1 MTLIEHFLN
10 QGGTTDKA
18 KITFRVGTGECERG
32 ELPVFYSRYSASSI
46 GDLDYIQSIQK
57 SLPDKSQINGDG
69 CIFWSTQMKCM
80 DVQSETDSQGNKRQ
94 KPLPKY
100 LQFELSE
107 QPLGIV
113 IDTVDGIST
122 GEDGYPAFVGKN
134 LHLEH
139 DKLYTAYAS
148 VCIYKFP
155 SRDGFW
161 FGFSLDDIERSI
173 K

>member
-18 KITFRVGTGECERG
+18 KITFRVGAGECERG

-69 CIFWSTQMKCM
+69 CIFWSTQMKC
-80 DVQSETDSQGNKRQ
+80 
-94 KPLPKY
+94 
-100 LQFELSE
+100 
-107 QPLGIV
+107 
-113 IDTVDGIST
+113 
-122 GEDGYPAFVGKN
+122 
-134 LHLEH
+134 
-139 DKLYTAYAS
+139 
-148 VCIYKFP
+148 
-155 SRDGFW
+155 
-161 FGFSLDDIERSI
+161 I

>member
-107 QPLGIV
+107 RPLGIV

-134 LHLEH
+134 LHLEW
-139 DKLYTAYAS
+139 K
-148 VCIYKFP
+148 CQEMC
-155 SRDGFW
+155 SRETPK
-161 FGFSLDDIERSI
+161 I
-173 K
+173 

>member
-18 KITFRVGTGECERG
+18 K
-32 ELPVFYSRYSASSI
+32 
-46 GDLDYIQSIQK
+46 
-57 SLPDKSQINGDG
+57 N
-69 CIFWSTQMKCM
+69 
-80 DVQSETDSQGNKRQ
+80 
-94 KPLPKY
+94 
-100 LQFELSE
+100 
-107 QPLGIV
+107 
-113 IDTVDGIST
+113 TVDGIST
-122 GEDGYPAFVGKN
+122 GEGGYPAFVGKN
-134 LHLEH
+134 LHLEQ

-161 FGFSLDDIERSI
+161 FGFSLDDIEQSI